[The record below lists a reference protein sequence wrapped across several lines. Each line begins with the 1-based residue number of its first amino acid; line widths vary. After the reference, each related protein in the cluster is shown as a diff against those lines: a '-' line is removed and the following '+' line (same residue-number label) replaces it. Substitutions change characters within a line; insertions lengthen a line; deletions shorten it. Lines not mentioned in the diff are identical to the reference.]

1 MQDEGKTVQEE
12 VVNDVTAENVEQVK
26 EEAPKKVIVPITD
39 PQERLLALQEIEVL
53 TKFINTKF
61 IYPKFSKGNGNKIQ
75 PQLVGGTE
83 LSYFSQADMSIAGN
97 RVLELTER
105 ICANGETN

>member
-1 MQDEGKTVQEE
+1 MEE
-12 VVNDVTAENVEQVK
+12 VKDVVAETTEQAVEQ
-26 EEAPKKVIVPITD
+26 EAKKVILPITD

-61 IYPKFSKGNGNKIQ
+61 IYPKFSKGNGNKVQ
-75 PQLVGGTE
+75 PQLVGGIE

-105 ICANGETN
+105 ICANGENN

>member
-1 MQDEGKTVQEE
+1 MQEE
-12 VVNDVTAENVEQVK
+12 VKDDVTNVVTDSVEQVK
-26 EEAPKKVIVPITD
+26 EESPKKVVVPITD

-75 PQLVGGTE
+75 AQLVQGIE
-83 LSYFSQADMSIAGN
+83 LSYFSQADMAVAGA